1 MLPPSPV
8 TDFSPY
14 LVFTREEW
22 KARRD
27 GAPITLSEEE
37 LADLQGLNEPVS
49 LREVEEVYLPLTRLL
64 NLYYEATQDLFR
76 ATSTFLGHDSAKVP
90 YTIGLAGSVAVGK
103 STTARI
109 LRALLARGPNR
120 PRVELIPT
128 DGFLYPNAE
137 LERRDLMNRKGF
149 PESYD
154 LPKLLGFLDD
164 LKSGRPR
171 VRAPVYSH
179 VSYDIRPDEVIE
191 VERPDIVIIEG
202 LNILHGEGTDPEG
215 RSRTFVSDFFDLS
228 IYVDADEEVIRRWYM
243 ERFLKLRLTSF
254 RDSASYF
261 HRYAEL
267 PEAEAREMADRI
279 WDEING
285 VNLRENIL
293 PTRGRADLILRKGAD
308 HSVER
313 VALRRV

>member
-1 MLPPSPV
+1 M

-22 KARRD
+22 KARR
-27 GAPITLSEEE
+27 AQTPITLSAAE
-37 LADLQGLNEPVS
+37 LAELQGLNEPVS
-49 LREVEEVYLPLTRLL
+49 LREVEEVYLPITRLL

-76 ATSTFLGHDSAKVP
+76 ATSTFLGRDTAKVP

-103 STTARI
+103 STTARV

-120 PRVELIPT
+120 PKVELIPT

-137 LERRDLMNRKGF
+137 LERRGLMNRKGF

-154 LPKLLGFLDD
+154 LPALLSFLDH

-171 VRAPVYSH
+171 VSAPVYSH
-179 VSYDIRPDEVIE
+179 VSYDILDGERIE
-191 VERPDIVIIEG
+191 IERPDVAIIEG
-202 LNILHGEGTDPEG
+202 LNILHGEGNDPEG
-215 RSRTFVSDFFDLS
+215 RGRVFVSDFFDLS
-228 IYVDADEEVIRRWYM
+228 IYVDAPEEVIRRWYV
-243 ERFLKLRLTSF
+243 ERFLTLRETSF
-254 RDSASYF
+254 RDRASYF
-261 HRYAEL
+261 HRYARLSED
-267 PEAEAREMADRI
+267 EAREVAERI

-285 VNLRENIL
+285 KNLRENIL
-293 PTRGRADLILRKGAD
+293 PTRGRADLVLRKAPD